1 MSTHTEGPMQ
11 AKFVHAALL
20 NALVEMQESPEYAVR
35 KQVLIEAELAI
46 AAADV
51 AADSARDLLAALQAM
66 YAAQYKPFDH
76 ADRRAAKE
84 QASAA
89 ISKATGAKS

>member
-11 AKFVHAALL
+11 AKFVHAAH
-20 NALVEMQESPEYAVR
+20 
-35 KQVLIEAELAI
+35 
-46 AAADV
+46 
-51 AADSARDLLAALQAM
+51 
-66 YAAQYKPFDH
+66 AAQYKPFDH

-89 ISKATGAKS
+89 ISKATGAQS